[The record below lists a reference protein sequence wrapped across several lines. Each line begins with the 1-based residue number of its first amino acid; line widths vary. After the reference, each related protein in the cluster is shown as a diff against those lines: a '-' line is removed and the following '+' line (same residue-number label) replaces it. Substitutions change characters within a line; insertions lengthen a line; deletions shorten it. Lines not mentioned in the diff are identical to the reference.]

1 MYPPSGA
8 VHSRSQVV
16 ILFAP
21 EQGVPSHQTIPRD
34 LAMSRRRRSEPD
46 EEELALF
53 RQALE
58 EAGVRRQASDRAD
71 PGKPRRD
78 SSRLAQRRVAAT
90 TAAPD
95 APSSRT
101 SDGRVEPVRPS
112 EALDFAVPD
121 LPYRTHSAL
130 KRGQIEW
137 EAGLDLHGYTLDEA
151 RHELEAFLREARDNR
166 MRCVLVVH
174 GKARSLMSR
183 GMADH
188 PVIKSHVN
196 AWLREWPTVLAFCS
210 ARDLDGGTGA
220 VYVLLRR
227 RGEA

>member
-1 MYPPSGA
+1 
-8 VHSRSQVV
+8 
-16 ILFAP
+16 
-21 EQGVPSHQTIPRD
+21 
-34 LAMSRRRRSEPD
+34 MSRGRRHAPD
-46 EEELALF
+46 EEEISLF

-58 EAGVRRQASDRAD
+58 DAGVKRLTSDRAD
-71 PGKPRRD
+71 PGRPRRD
-78 SSRLAQRRVAAT
+78 TDRLAQRRNAAT
-90 TAAPD
+90 AAAPD
-95 APSSRT
+95 ASSSRT

-121 LPYRTHSAL
+121 LPYRTRSAL
-130 KRGQIEW
+130 KRGQIDW

-151 RHELEAFLREARDNR
+151 RHELEAFLREARDSR

-174 GKARSLMSR
+174 GKAWT

-210 ARDLDGGTGA
+210 ARDADGGTGA